1 MDVFLRTVSVNK
13 GDTFVTPY
21 CRFLTVALEK
31 MELADP
37 PTKKDEENC
46 NVKYKIEPSGQ
57 RDNRGLET
65 NKRTLPLCE
74 GNLVL

>member
-1 MDVFLRTVSVNK
+1 M
-13 GDTFVTPY
+13 VTAC

-46 NVKYKIEPSGQ
+46 NVKYKIEPSGEMG
-57 RDNRGLET
+57 DGGLET
-65 NKRTLPLCE
+65 NKGTQLAGPVAF
-74 GNLVL
+74 G

>member
-1 MDVFLRTVSVNK
+1 MLLTLSVNK
-13 GDTFVTPY
+13 GDTLVTPY

-46 NVKYKIEPSGQ
+46 NVKYKIEPSGE
-57 RDNRGLET
+57 RNNCGLET
-65 NKRTLPLCE
+65 NKGTLPLCD